1 MAHIFRL
8 PENYSFEK
16 VGIKGKT
23 FPSKDITDK
32 VQFSI
37 IETEAG
43 HQTKIIQKEC
53 VFAYYILEGAGEFEI
68 DGEIEKCQKGDLAII
83 PAGTQFTYSGKLKML
98 LICSPWWR
106 PEQEI
111 TL

>member
-1 MAHIFRL
+1 MTHIFHL

-16 VGIKGKT
+16 VGIKGKI
-23 FPSKDITDK
+23 FQSQDLSGK
-32 VQFSI
+32 VEFTI
-37 IETEAG
+37 IETETG

-53 VFAYYILEGAGEFEI
+53 VFAYYILEGTGEFEI
-68 DGEIEKCQKGDLAII
+68 GGKVEKCQKGDLAVI
-83 PAGTQFTYSGKLKML
+83 PAGESFTYSGRMKMFL
-98 LICSPWWR
+98 VCSPWWR